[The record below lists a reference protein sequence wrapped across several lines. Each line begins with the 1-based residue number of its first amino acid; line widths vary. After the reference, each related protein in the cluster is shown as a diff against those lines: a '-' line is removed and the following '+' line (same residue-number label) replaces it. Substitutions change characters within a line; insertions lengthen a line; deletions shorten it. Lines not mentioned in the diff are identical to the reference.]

1 MITSI
6 DAAKAFDKPNTP
18 YDKSPREV
26 KNGENISTQQELPI
40 RDRPIANIMIDGET
54 LEAS

>member
-26 KNGENISTQQELPI
+26 KNGENISTQQELAI